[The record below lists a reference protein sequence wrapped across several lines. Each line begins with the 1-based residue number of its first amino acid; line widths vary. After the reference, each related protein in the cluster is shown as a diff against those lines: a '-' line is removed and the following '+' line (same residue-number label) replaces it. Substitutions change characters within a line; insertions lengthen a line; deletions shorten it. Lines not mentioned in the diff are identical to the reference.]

1 MTMTM
6 KRSDLLRDFFLM
18 LVFLGTFL
26 VLPMIQQDFSSLLN
40 DPHHVVVG
48 GKTVQQAELQ
58 SILKSSFSKHAAKK
72 NNKQAKRYF
81 TQPLPSPAEQERME
95 REPIRLVL
103 RHNRTARSTPP
114 PKASSSSSSS
124 LSSSSSSSSSV
135 SLNAVKIEGYD
146 NAMRIIDACAVR
158 GTPSD
163 DLYDAVRFMDKR
175 ALQIYPNLQHKQ
187 DLWQRAHGSWKL
199 QLATGGGKYRTFK
212 PIPIFAFAVID
223 EKNFGN
229 GIGFN
234 PNFIL
239 FSLLGPHI
247 FRDNIRQMVITIDD
261 VFLGGSSVTSWAPG
275 FVQDAMG
282 IGKRKQQEPA
292 EEKPKT
298 RPPAFTM
305 IAASDKALVARGGS
319 GGIAIWSR
327 LDKDIRPAAYKH
339 RT

>member
-1 MTMTM
+1 M
-6 KRSDLLRDFFLM
+6 KCSSHQRDEREVLSTFLPIERHRTSTQGLPRNRMANMMAWYRSLNVCCVALLM
-18 LVFLGTFL
+18 LQCIHTSFHSAAQAFVVTTTT
-26 VLPMIQQDFSSLLN
+26 SLL
-40 DPHHVVVG
+40 PKRPAV
-48 GKTVQQAELQ
+48 
-58 SILKSSFSKHAAKK
+58 SSC
-72 NNKQAKRYF
+72 
-81 TQPLPSPAEQERME
+81 TLP
-95 REPIRLVL
+95 
-103 RHNRTARSTPP
+103 
-114 PKASSSSSSS
+114 S